1 MIKYKFVMKK
11 NEFYKKLMNIQNL
24 IIICIISIPEMV
36 FSLPM
41 LQSPLIET
49 PKSGAVIQGVVSIKG
64 SLNVS
69 TYKSYEVSFAYDND
83 DSETWFLIESSEES
97 VNNRLLAMWDTS
109 EITDGDYK
117 LRVKVT
123 TTSNTTRITIIEN
136 LHVRNYTTYDAGIV
150 QHEQNESGVKNVTA
164 KPNMT
169 TSTPATEEHQK
180 NNLIFSSSSM
190 VRLITYTGL
199 VVLVLFVAGLIY
211 FKMRK

>member
-11 NEFYKKLMNIQNL
+11 NEFYKKLMNIQNF
-24 IIICIISIPEMV
+24 IIICIISMPQML

-150 QHEQNESGVKNVTA
+150 QDKQNESDVKNETA

-169 TSTPATEEHQK
+169 TSTPVTEEHQK